1 MIQCYVEED
10 DPKTSEELD
19 GLSHDELEDW
29 LNIRVAYLQV
39 LIDDVKCNKNRGLI
53 DSFI

>member
-1 MIQCYVEED
+1 MFED
-10 DPKTSEELD
+10 ESKTSEEFD
-19 GLSHDELEDW
+19 GLSHNELEDW
-29 LNIRVAYLQV
+29 LNVRVDYLQV